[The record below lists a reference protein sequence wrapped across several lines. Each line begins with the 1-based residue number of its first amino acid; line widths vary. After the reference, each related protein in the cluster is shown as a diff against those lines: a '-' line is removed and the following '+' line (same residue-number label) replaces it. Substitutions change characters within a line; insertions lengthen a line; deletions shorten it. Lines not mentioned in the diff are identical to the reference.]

1 MENKKL
7 TLTKKKCSVIY
18 VGKSNGNCYDLR
30 VHGNIMQKADSS
42 KYLGD
47 IINKSGK
54 VKENIADRVVK
65 SVASFAVI
73 QAILKDIPLGRLRT
87 KSSLELRQAMFLNRV
102 LFNCETWHNIKDA
115 DIAELNLID
124 NQLL

>member
-1 MENKKL
+1 M
-7 TLTKKKCSVIY
+7 
-18 VGKSNGNCYDLR
+18 
-30 VHGNIMQKADSS
+30 HKADSS

-65 SVASFAVI
+65 AVASFAVI
-73 QAILKDIPLGRLRT
+73 RAILEDIPLVRHRT
-87 KSSLELRQAMFLNRV
+87 EIGLKLRQAMFLNHV

-115 DIAELNLID
+115 DIADLNLID
-124 NQLL
+124 NQLLRYVVLHMQKHQ